1 MHAIIY
7 SKKVN
12 SMQKNKILIDFDGVI
27 FDTEKRVVD
36 MKKSHPNMTWNE
48 FFDKLDWFKLLQE
61 SNIINNSIN
70 YILDTQDSNNQIAI
84 LTKIHT
90 LVEMQAKVKA
100 LRSRGIE
107 VPILFVP
114 PHVKKSQVYL
124 PNNEE
129 ILIDD
134 SLKNLVDWKQNGG
147 TSIYF
152 NEELVCIPQ
161 FKTIKSLNKVL

>member
-1 MHAIIY
+1 MN
-7 SKKVN
+7 KK
-12 SMQKNKILIDFDGVI
+12 IFIDFDGVI

-36 MKKSHPNMTWNE
+36 RKKQNPKMSWNE
-48 FFDKLDWFKLLQE
+48 FFENLDWFQLLEE
-61 SNIINNSIN
+61 SMVINNAID
-70 YILDTQDSNNQIAI
+70 YILEGQSKSKQIAI

>member
-1 MHAIIY
+1 MVKLN
-7 SKKVN
+7 KK
-12 SMQKNKILIDFDGVI
+12 IFIDFDGVI

-36 MKKSHPNMTWNE
+36 RKKQNPKMSWNE
-48 FFDKLDWFKLLQE
+48 FFENLDWFQLLEE
-61 SNIINNSIN
+61 SMVINNAID
-70 YILDTQDSNNQIAI
+70 YILEGQSKSKQIAI